1 VRVSGYASGVALLL
15 MTSLIYASTFVIIKD
30 ATDSIHPLTF
40 VLLRFATATL
50 ALLPLA
56 RKTLRGAT
64 RALWQRCI
72 TAGVLFGAG
81 FLFQTAALARIDA
94 GRTGFITGLYVV
106 ATPLLALV
114 LFRYPLTRRAA
125 CSIVLAVLGM
135 LLLSYSPGS
144 DLAGDGFALAAAL
157 VFAGHVIAV
166 ERFPLY
172 TDWRF
177 AALVQCASVV
187 ATSSALAVAT
197 GTPLMA
203 TNDEAWLAILFAG
216 VAATALTLPIQV
228 VAQRHVPAG
237 QTALLFALEAPF
249 AALFGTVIRSE
260 PLTALGLA
268 GCALMFLATVLT
280 SFTPR
285 PIERV

>member
-1 VRVSGYASGVALLL
+1 MKTSGYASGVTLLL

-40 VLLRFATATL
+40 VFLRFAAATL

-56 RKTLRGAT
+56 RASLRDSSRHIWG
-64 RALWQRCI
+64 RCI

-106 ATPLLALV
+106 ATPLLALL
-114 LFRYPLTRRAA
+114 LFRYPLTRRAML
-125 CSIVLAVLGM
+125 SIGLAVAGM
-135 LLLSYSPGS
+135 GLLSYTPGS

-177 AALVQCASVV
+177 AALVQCAAAVV
-187 ATSSALAVAT
+187 TSGGLAVAT
-197 GTPLMA
+197 GTPLLA
-203 TNDEAWLAILFAG
+203 TTSEGWVAVLFAG
-216 VAATALTLPIQV
+216 IAATALTLPIQV

-249 AALFGTVIRSE
+249 AALFGVVLRGE
-260 PLTALGLA
+260 PITALGLA
-268 GCALMFLATVLT
+268 GCTLMFLATLLT
-280 SFTPR
+280 SFAPR